1 MQTNNTLGASSGR
14 ITPKIAIYGTG
25 QYALEAVRIIVD
37 KGWEIVAAYNRAG
50 AKVGQDLGNLAG
62 LTKPL
67 GIVVED
73 CEFADYSSSNANIA
87 IHSVADRLDYNWPAY
102 ERLINAGINV
112 ICHGGESSF
121 PWGSRPELAGA
132 LDAMANANGV
142 TFTGT
147 GIWDSSRIWSGL
159 IVAGTAS
166 NLEGLVHRT
175 LTNGEAA
182 GLELLKVCGGTFTPE
197 EFNNKNTELLAG
209 IYKTVPHQVL
219 WALGLDV
226 ISVVEE
232 REPIID
238 DKPVYSHALGRD
250 IEPGICLGTR
260 ITTRVTT
267 REGINALSINELRVL
282 RPGESEH
289 MIWEVQGRPATK
301 IRVDRTDSLHSSS
314 ACMVNRIPDVLAAQ
328 PGIQVI
334 SKLGPIRPQSIS
346 GEKP

>member
-1 MQTNNTLGASSGR
+1 M
-14 ITPKIAIYGTG
+14 TPKIAIYGTG

-37 KGWEIVAAYNRAG
+37 KGWDIVAAYNRAG
-50 AKVGQDLGNLAG
+50 AKVGRDLGELAG
-62 LTKPL
+62 LPSPL
-67 GIVVED
+67 GIVVGDSET
-73 CEFADYSSSNANIA
+73 ADYAASGANIA

-102 ERLINAGINV
+102 QRLTGAGINI
-112 ICHGGESSF
+112 ICHGGESNF
-121 PWGSRPELAGA
+121 PWGSRPELADD
-132 LDAMANANGV
+132 LDAMARAAGV

-159 IVAGTAS
+159 IAAGTAS
-166 NLEGLVHRT
+166 RLEGLVHRT

-197 EFNNKNTELLAG
+197 EFAERNEGLLAG

-219 WALGLDV
+219 WALGLEV
-226 ISVVEE
+226 TSVVEE
-232 REPIID
+232 REPVID
-238 DKPVYSHALGRD
+238 EQPVFSHALGRD

-260 ITTRVTT
+260 ITTRVAT
-267 REGINALSINELRVL
+267 REGVTALSINELRVL
-282 RPGESEH
+282 RPGETEH

-314 ACMVNRIPDVLAAQ
+314 ACMVNRMPDVLNAA

-334 SKLGPIRPQSIS
+334 SKLGPIRPQFGAGASHHA
-346 GEKP
+346 